1 MPRRAPA
8 RGRRVA
14 LLLDDDRLAV
24 EDDDAAISP
33 DDVAARNLA
42 GDGRLAVEPWT
53 GTRLLFILL
62 SRDPMAF
69 LFSF

>member
-1 MPRRAPA
+1 
-8 RGRRVA
+8 VE
-14 LLLDDDRLAV
+14 D

-33 DDVAARNLA
+33 AARNLA
-42 GDGRLAVEPWT
+42 GDGRLAVEPWS

>member
-1 MPRRAPA
+1 
-8 RGRRVA
+8 
-14 LLLDDDRLAV
+14 V

-33 DDVAARNLA
+33 DDVGARNLA

-62 SRDPMAF
+62 SRDSMAF
-69 LFSF
+69 LFLFWT